1 MSDQFAKIINQAIT
15 THCSDLYCLPVPTGY
30 CLQGSC
36 NNGQVAYKKQIS
48 ADLGQ
53 RLLSFLKY
61 RANMA
66 VSEHRRPQAGA
77 LIWQVSE
84 GETINIRIS
93 TVGNF
98 LDQESMVIRFIYTL
112 KDSSYHLLASE
123 QWAKLTDSLIH
134 RGLFLFAGPMG
145 SGKTTTMYRLA
156 RTLPS
161 NTVVMTIEDPVEIAE
176 PRFLQLQVN
185 ELAGMGYSDLLRVGL
200 RHRPDVFIIG
210 EIRDQKTAM
219 MAIRAALSGH
229 LVLATIHARNVYGVL
244 SRLRQLDIDQEF
256 LQASISGVSYQ
267 RLLPTCAGHPAV
279 LFDFLSGTEL
289 QQAFSKPGKVGMTNE
304 WQKRITAAIT
314 DGQITQQT
322 AAYYAEG

>member
-1 MSDQFAKIINQAIT
+1 MSDQFADTINQAIDA
-15 THCSDLYCLPVPTGY
+15 HCSDLYCLPVPGGY

-36 NNGQVAYKKQIS
+36 NGKVTYRNQIN

-53 RLLSFLKY
+53 RLVSYLKY
-61 RANMA
+61 RGNMA

-77 LIWQVSE
+77 LNWEAPNGKI
-84 GETINIRIS
+84 INIRVS

-98 LDQESMVIRFIYTL
+98 LDQESMVVRFIYTL
-112 KDSSYHLLASE
+112 NDDSYHLLAPA
-123 QWAKLTDSLIH
+123 QWTKLTDSLRH

-156 RTLPS
+156 RTLPDD
-161 NTVVMTIEDPVEIAE
+161 TVVMTIEDPVEIAE

-200 RHRPDVFIIG
+200 RHRPDVFVIG
-210 EIRDQKTAM
+210 EIRDRQTAM

-244 SRLRQLDIDQEF
+244 SRLRQLNIDEVF
-256 LQASISGVSYQ
+256 LQASISGVGYQ
-267 RLLPTCAGHPAV
+267 RLIPTRAGNAAV
-279 LFDFLSGTEL
+279 LFDFLNGLEL
-289 QQAFSKPGKVGMTNE
+289 QTAFAQIGKVGMTDE
-304 WQKRITAAIT
+304 WQKQLTRAIKQK
-314 DGQITQQT
+314 QITNET
-322 AAYYAEG
+322 ANDYAEG